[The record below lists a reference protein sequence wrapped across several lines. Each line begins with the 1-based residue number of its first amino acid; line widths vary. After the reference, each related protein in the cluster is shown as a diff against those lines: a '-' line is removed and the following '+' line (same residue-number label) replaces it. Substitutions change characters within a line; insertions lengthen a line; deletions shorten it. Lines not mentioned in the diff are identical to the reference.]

1 MISLLVLFAVFNIR
15 RLNNVHLL
23 LLLYGRL
30 PIGGTGHKEARIPQ
44 PWRLQALLPKGC
56 KGGSFLRMDL
66 HRHSTIGD
74 IRYAVQGEY
83 VFVGI
88 PVFN

>member
-1 MISLLVLFAVFNIR
+1 MHNLRCNLSVLCQYVTIFARYR
-15 RLNNVHLL
+15 RLPV
-23 LLLYGRL
+23 
-30 PIGGTGHKEARIPQ
+30 GGTGHKEARIPQ

-74 IRYAVQGEY
+74 IRYIASSFLSSFYRTRE
-83 VFVGI
+83 
-88 PVFN
+88 